1 MPPLGAPEFVGA
13 EAGLG
18 YMIPRRE
25 LSMDMAGVSAI
36 LVIPSIMG
44 VGLHLVIRHLWYR
57 IVFWTPQNG
66 GWSSGSYA
74 ISRPRRRRS
83 SAN

>member
-1 MPPLGAPEFVGA
+1 LDPRRVPPLGAPEFVGA

-44 VGLHLVIRHLWYR
+44 VGLQ
-57 IVFWTPQNG
+57 T
-66 GWSSGSYA
+66 
-74 ISRPRRRRS
+74 RRG
-83 SAN
+83 